1 MYIASKFIYMQI
13 FLIVLFLVVA
23 LLSGI
28 LGYWLASRSQ
38 QSALKQEQ
46 EKYWQLQNQWQ
57 QDQQAQAILRDQK
70 SALESQLAVSEE
82 RGRANQVLLAEAR
95 QSQQQISEAMKIE
108 MELMAARILQQNSNQ
123 LMQKNEEK
131 IGQILLPLQT
141 ELTGFKKAVTDAYQ
155 KESNERFSLTK
166 EIEKLVQTSVR
177 VSEQANNLTTALKG
191 NIKTQGNWGEMV
203 LETLLENSGLSR
215 DRNYL
220 VQQYIRDASGNV
232 LKDEE
237 GNMLQPDV
245 MIVYPDQRRVI
256 IDAKVS
262 LIAWERYVNATDE
275 AERAKAWADH
285 LTSIYRHIDLLSKKK
300 YGRYAGALD
309 YVLMFV
315 PIEPAFLEALKK
327 DTELW
332 KKAYDKNI
340 MLVCPTNLLAILKIV
355 AELWRIEKQ
364 NENAI
369 DIANK
374 AGSLYDKFHGFLD
387 NMEQI
392 GKKIDDAGN
401 AFEQA
406 YKQLHTGR
414 GNLIGKV
421 EELKKMGANASKQ
434 LSHALLK
441 DTPDEPALPDSN
453 S

>member
-1 MYIASKFIYMQI
+1 MEIS
-13 FLIVLFLVVA
+13 LIISLLAVA
-23 LLSGI
+23 IVAGI
-28 LGYWLASRSQ
+28 LGYWMATLSQ
-38 QSALKQEQ
+38 QGARKLEQ
-46 EKYWQLQNQWQ
+46 EKYIQLQNLWQ
-57 QDQQAQAILRDQK
+57 QDQQAQALLRDQK
-70 SALESQLAVSEE
+70 AAMEAQLAVSNE
-82 RGRANQVLLAEAR
+82 RIKTTQQLLTEAK
-95 QSQQQISEAMKIE
+95 QAQQQISEAMKNE
-108 MELMAARILQQNSNQ
+108 MELMAARILQQNSQQ

-131 IGQILLPLQT
+131 IGQILQPLQT
-141 ELTGFKKAVTDAYQ
+141 ELTGFKKAVEDAYQ

-177 VSEQANNLTTALKG
+177 VSEEANNLTTALKG
-191 NIKTQGNWGEMV
+191 NVKTQGNWGEMV

-215 DRNYL
+215 DHNYL
-220 VQQYIRDASGNV
+220 VQQYLRDASGNV

-262 LIAWERYVNATDE
+262 LIAWEKYVNATDE
-275 AERAKAWADH
+275 ADRNKAWADH

-327 DTELW
+327 DSELW

-355 AELWRIEKQ
+355 DELWRIEKQ

-374 AGSLYDKFHGFLD
+374 AGLLYDKFCGFLD

-401 AFEQA
+401 AFQQA

-434 LSHALLK
+434 LSQTLLK
-441 DTPDEPALPDSN
+441 DTPDATTLPESN
-453 S
+453 G

>member
-1 MYIASKFIYMQI
+1 MEIS
-13 FLIVLFLVVA
+13 LIISLLAVA
-23 LLSGI
+23 IVAGI
-28 LGYWLASRSQ
+28 LGYWMATLSQ
-38 QSALKQEQ
+38 QGARKLEQ
-46 EKYWQLQNQWQ
+46 EKYIQLQNLWQ
-57 QDQQAQAILRDQK
+57 QDQQTQALLRDQK
-70 SALESQLAVSEE
+70 AAMEAQLAVSNE
-82 RGRANQVLLAEAR
+82 RIKTTQQLLTEAK
-95 QSQQQISEAMKIE
+95 QAQQQISEAMKNE
-108 MELMAARILQQNSNQ
+108 MELMAARILQQNSQQ

-131 IGQILLPLQT
+131 IGQILQPLQT
-141 ELTGFKKAVTDAYQ
+141 ELTGFKKAVEDAYQ

-177 VSEQANNLTTALKG
+177 VSEEANNLTTALKG
-191 NIKTQGNWGEMV
+191 NVKTQGNWGEMV

-215 DRNYL
+215 DHNYL
-220 VQQYIRDASGNV
+220 VQQYLRDASGNV

-262 LIAWERYVNATDE
+262 LIAWEKYVNATDE
-275 AERAKAWADH
+275 ADRNKAWADH

-327 DTELW
+327 DSELW

-374 AGSLYDKFHGFLD
+374 AGLLYDKFCGFLD

-401 AFEQA
+401 AFQQA

-434 LSHALLK
+434 LSQTLLK
-441 DTPDEPALPDSN
+441 DTPDATTLPESN
-453 S
+453 G

>member
-1 MYIASKFIYMQI
+1 MEIS
-13 FLIVLFLVVA
+13 LIISLLAVA
-23 LLSGI
+23 IVAGI
-28 LGYWLASRSQ
+28 LGYWMATLSQ
-38 QSALKQEQ
+38 QGARKLEQ
-46 EKYWQLQNQWQ
+46 EKYIQLQNLWQ
-57 QDQQAQAILRDQK
+57 QDQQAQALLRDQK
-70 SALESQLAVSEE
+70 AAMEAQLAVSNE
-82 RGRANQVLLAEAR
+82 RIKTTQQLLTEAK
-95 QSQQQISEAMKIE
+95 QAQQQISEAMKNE
-108 MELMAARILQQNSNQ
+108 MELMAARILQQNSQQ

-131 IGQILLPLQT
+131 IGQILQPLQT
-141 ELTGFKKAVTDAYQ
+141 ELTGFKKAVEDAYQ

-177 VSEQANNLTTALKG
+177 VSEEANNLTTALKG
-191 NIKTQGNWGEMV
+191 NVKTQGNWGEMV

-215 DRNYL
+215 DHNYL
-220 VQQYIRDASGNV
+220 VQQYLRDASGNV

-262 LIAWERYVNATDE
+262 LIAWEKYVNATDE
-275 AERAKAWADH
+275 ADRNKAWADH

-374 AGSLYDKFHGFLD
+374 AGLLYDKFCGFLD
-387 NMEQI
+387 NMEQV

-401 AFEQA
+401 AFQQA

-434 LSHALLK
+434 LSQTLLK
-441 DTPDEPALPDSN
+441 DTPDATTLPESN
-453 S
+453 G

>member
-1 MYIASKFIYMQI
+1 MEIS
-13 FLIVLFLVVA
+13 LIISLLAVA
-23 LLSGI
+23 IVAGI
-28 LGYWLASRSQ
+28 LGYWMATLSQ
-38 QSALKQEQ
+38 QGARKLEQ
-46 EKYWQLQNQWQ
+46 EKYMQLQKLWQ
-57 QDQQAQAILRDQK
+57 QDQQAQALLRDQK
-70 SALESQLAVSEE
+70 AAMEAQLAVSNE
-82 RGRANQVLLAEAR
+82 RIKTTQQLLTEAK
-95 QSQQQISEAMKIE
+95 QAQQQISEAMKNE
-108 MELMAARILQQNSNQ
+108 MELMAARILQQNSQQ

-131 IGQILLPLQT
+131 IGQILQPLQT
-141 ELTGFKKAVTDAYQ
+141 ELTGFKKAVEDAYQ

-177 VSEQANNLTTALKG
+177 VSEEANNLTTALKG
-191 NIKTQGNWGEMV
+191 NVKTQGNWGEMV

-215 DRNYL
+215 DHNYL
-220 VQQYIRDASGNV
+220 VQQYLRDASGNV

-262 LIAWERYVNATDE
+262 LIAWEKYVNATDE
-275 AERAKAWADH
+275 ADRNKAWADH

-374 AGSLYDKFHGFLD
+374 AGLLYDKFCGFLD
-387 NMEQI
+387 NMEQV

-401 AFEQA
+401 AFQQA

-434 LSHALLK
+434 LSQTLLK
-441 DTPDEPALPDSN
+441 DTPDATTLPESN
-453 S
+453 G

>member
-13 FLIVLFLVVA
+13 LLIVLFLVVA

-46 EKYWQLQNQWQ
+46 EKYGQLQNQWQ

-70 SALESQLAVSEE
+70 STLESQLAVSEE

-95 QSQQQISEAMKIE
+95 QNQQQISEAMKNE
-108 MELMAARILQQNSNQ
+108 MELMAARILQQNSQQ

-131 IGQILLPLQT
+131 IGQILQPLQT

-191 NIKTQGNWGEMV
+191 NVKTQGNWGEMV

-215 DRNYL
+215 DRNYV

-369 DIANK
+369 EIANK

-387 NMEQI
+387 NMEQV

-401 AFEQA
+401 AFQLA

-434 LSHALLK
+434 LSHTLLK

>member
-1 MYIASKFIYMQI
+1 MQI
-13 FLIVLFLVVA
+13 LLIVLFLVVA

-46 EKYWQLQNQWQ
+46 EKYGQLQNQWQ

-70 SALESQLAVSEE
+70 STLESQLAVSEE

-95 QSQQQISEAMKIE
+95 QNQQQISEAMKNE
-108 MELMAARILQQNSNQ
+108 MELMAARILQQNSQQ

-131 IGQILLPLQT
+131 IGQILQPLQT

-177 VSEQANNLTTALKG
+177 VSEEANNLTTALKG
-191 NIKTQGNWGEMV
+191 NVKTQGNWGEMV

-232 LKDEE
+232 LKDED

-369 DIANK
+369 EIANK

-387 NMEQI
+387 NMEQV

-401 AFEQA
+401 AFQLA

-434 LSHALLK
+434 LSHTLLK

>member
-13 FLIVLFLVVA
+13 LLIVLFLVVA

-46 EKYWQLQNQWQ
+46 EKYGQLQNQWQ

-70 SALESQLAVSEE
+70 STLESQLAVSEE

-95 QSQQQISEAMKIE
+95 QNQQQISEAMKNE
-108 MELMAARILQQNSNQ
+108 MELMAARILQQNSQQ

-131 IGQILLPLQT
+131 IGQILQPLQT

-177 VSEQANNLTTALKG
+177 VSEEANNLTTALKG
-191 NIKTQGNWGEMV
+191 NVKTQGNWGEMV

-232 LKDEE
+232 LKDED

-369 DIANK
+369 EIANK

-387 NMEQI
+387 NMEQV

-401 AFEQA
+401 AFQLA

-434 LSHALLK
+434 LSHTLLK

>member
-1 MYIASKFIYMQI
+1 MEIS
-13 FLIVLFLVVA
+13 LIISLLAVA
-23 LLSGI
+23 IVAGI
-28 LGYWLASRSQ
+28 LGYWMATLSQ
-38 QSALKQEQ
+38 QGARKLEQ
-46 EKYWQLQNQWQ
+46 EKYIQLQNLWQ
-57 QDQQAQAILRDQK
+57 QDQQAQALLRDQK
-70 SALESQLAVSEE
+70 AAMEAQLAVSNE
-82 RGRANQVLLAEAR
+82 RIKTTQQLLTEAK
-95 QSQQQISEAMKIE
+95 QAQQQISEAMKNE
-108 MELMAARILQQNSNQ
+108 MELMAARILQQNSQQ

-131 IGQILLPLQT
+131 IGQILQPLQT
-141 ELTGFKKAVTDAYQ
+141 ELTGFKKAVEDAYQ

-177 VSEQANNLTTALKG
+177 VSEEANNLTTALKG
-191 NIKTQGNWGEMV
+191 NVKTQGNWGEMV

-215 DRNYL
+215 DYNYL
-220 VQQYIRDASGNV
+220 VQQYLRDASGNV

-262 LIAWERYVNATDE
+262 LIAWEKYVNATDE
-275 AERAKAWADH
+275 ADRNKAWADH

-327 DTELW
+327 DSELW

-374 AGSLYDKFHGFLD
+374 AGLLYDKFCGFLD

-401 AFEQA
+401 AFQQA

-434 LSHALLK
+434 LSQTLLK
-441 DTPDEPALPDSN
+441 DTPDATTLPESN
-453 S
+453 G

>member
-13 FLIVLFLVVA
+13 ILIVLFFVVA

-46 EKYWQLQNQWQ
+46 EKYGQLQNQWQ

-95 QSQQQISEAMKIE
+95 QSQQQISEAMKNE
-108 MELMAARILQQNSNQ
+108 MELMAARILKQNSNQ

-191 NIKTQGNWGEMV
+191 NVKTQGNWGEMV

-285 LTSIYRHIDLLSKKK
+285 LTSIYRHIDFLSKKK

-374 AGSLYDKFHGFLD
+374 AGSLYDKFHGFLE
-387 NMEQI
+387 NMEQV

-401 AFEQA
+401 AFQQA

-434 LSHALLK
+434 LSHTLLK

>member
-1 MYIASKFIYMQI
+1 MQI
-13 FLIVLFLVVA
+13 TLIILILVVA
-23 LLSGI
+23 VLSGI

-38 QSALKQEQ
+38 HSSQKQEQ
-46 EKYWQLQNQWQ
+46 EKYLQLQNLWQ
-57 QDQQAQAILRDQK
+57 QDQQAQAALRDQK
-70 SALESQLAVSEE
+70 AALEAQLAVSEE
-82 RGRANQVLLAEAR
+82 RVRATQLLLTEAR
-95 QSQQQISEAMKIE
+95 QNQQQISEAMKNE
-108 MELMAARILQQNSNQ
+108 MELMAARILQQNSQQ

-131 IGQILLPLQT
+131 IGQILQPLQT

-177 VSEQANNLTTALKG
+177 VSEEANNLTTALKG
-191 NIKTQGNWGEMV
+191 NVKTQGNWGEMV

-262 LIAWERYVNATDE
+262 LIAWEKYVNATDE
-275 AERAKAWADH
+275 AERNKAWADH

-300 YGRYAGALD
+300 YARYAGALD

-369 DIANK
+369 EIANK

-392 GKKIDDAGN
+392 GKKIDEA
-401 AFEQA
+401 
-406 YKQLHTGR
+406 
-414 GNLIGKV
+414 
-421 EELKKMGANASKQ
+421 
-434 LSHALLK
+434 
-441 DTPDEPALPDSN
+441 
-453 S
+453 

>member
-1 MYIASKFIYMQI
+1 MEIS
-13 FLIVLFLVVA
+13 LIISLLAVA
-23 LLSGI
+23 ILAGI
-28 LGYWLASRSQ
+28 LGYWMATLSQ
-38 QSALKQEQ
+38 QGARKLEQ
-46 EKYWQLQNQWQ
+46 EKYIQLQNLWQ
-57 QDQQAQAILRDQK
+57 QDQQAQALLRDQK
-70 SALESQLAVSEE
+70 AAMEAQLAVSNE
-82 RGRANQVLLAEAR
+82 RIKTTQQLLTEAK
-95 QSQQQISEAMKIE
+95 QAQQQISEAMKNE
-108 MELMAARILQQNSNQ
+108 MELMAARILQQNSQQ

-131 IGQILLPLQT
+131 IGQILQPLQT
-141 ELTGFKKAVTDAYQ
+141 ELTGFKKAVEDAYQ
-155 KESNERFSLTK
+155 KESNERFSLAK

-177 VSEQANNLTTALKG
+177 VSEEANNLTTALKG
-191 NIKTQGNWGEMV
+191 NVKTQGNWGEMV

-215 DRNYL
+215 DHNYL
-220 VQQYIRDASGNV
+220 VQQYLRDASGNV
-232 LKDEE
+232 LKDED

-262 LIAWERYVNATDE
+262 LIGWEKYINASDESERKSAWTE
-275 AERAKAWADH
+275 H

-300 YGRYAGALD
+300 YARYAGALD

-374 AGSLYDKFHGFLD
+374 AGLLYDKFCGFLD
-387 NMEQI
+387 NMEQV

-401 AFEQA
+401 AFQQA
-406 YKQLHTGR
+406 YKQLHSGR

-434 LSHALLK
+434 LSQTLLK
-441 DTPDEPALPDSN
+441 DTPDATTLPESN
-453 S
+453 G

>member
-1 MYIASKFIYMQI
+1 MEIS
-13 FLIVLFLVVA
+13 LIISLLAVA
-23 LLSGI
+23 ILAGI
-28 LGYWLASRSQ
+28 LGYWMATLSQ
-38 QSALKQEQ
+38 QGARKLEQ
-46 EKYWQLQNQWQ
+46 EKYIQLQNLWQ
-57 QDQQAQAILRDQK
+57 QDQQAQALLRDQK
-70 SALESQLAVSEE
+70 AAMEAQLAVSNE
-82 RGRANQVLLAEAR
+82 RIKTTQQLLTEAK
-95 QSQQQISEAMKIE
+95 QAQQQISEAMKNE
-108 MELMAARILQQNSNQ
+108 MELMAARILQQNSQQ

-131 IGQILLPLQT
+131 IGQILQPLQT
-141 ELTGFKKAVTDAYQ
+141 ELTGFKKAVEDAYQ
-155 KESNERFSLTK
+155 KESNERFSLAK

-177 VSEQANNLTTALKG
+177 VSEEANNLTTALKG
-191 NIKTQGNWGEMV
+191 NVKTQGNWGEMV

-215 DRNYL
+215 DHNYL
-220 VQQYIRDASGNV
+220 VQQYLRDASGNV
-232 LKDEE
+232 LKDED

-262 LIAWERYVNATDE
+262 LIGWEKYINASDESERKSAWTE
-275 AERAKAWADH
+275 H

-300 YGRYAGALD
+300 YARYAGALD

-374 AGSLYDKFHGFLD
+374 AGSLYDKFCGFLD
-387 NMEQI
+387 NMEQV

-401 AFEQA
+401 AFQQA

-434 LSHALLK
+434 LSQTLLK
-441 DTPDEPALPDSN
+441 DTPDATTLPESN
-453 S
+453 G

>member
-1 MYIASKFIYMQI
+1 MEIS
-13 FLIVLFLVVA
+13 LIISLLAVA
-23 LLSGI
+23 IVAGI
-28 LGYWLASRSQ
+28 LGYWMATLSQ
-38 QSALKQEQ
+38 QGARKLEQ
-46 EKYWQLQNQWQ
+46 EKYIQLQNLWQ
-57 QDQQAQAILRDQK
+57 QDQQSLALLRDQK
-70 SALESQLAVSEE
+70 AAMEAQLAVSNE
-82 RGRANQVLLAEAR
+82 RIKTTQQLLTEAK
-95 QSQQQISEAMKIE
+95 QAQQQISEAMKNE
-108 MELMAARILQQNSNQ
+108 MELMAARILQQNSQQ

-131 IGQILLPLQT
+131 IGQILQPLQT
-141 ELTGFKKAVTDAYQ
+141 ELTGFKKAVEDAYQ

-177 VSEQANNLTTALKG
+177 VSEEANNLTTALKG
-191 NIKTQGNWGEMV
+191 NVKTQGNWGEMV

-215 DRNYL
+215 DHNYL
-220 VQQYIRDASGNV
+220 VQQYLRDASGNV

-262 LIAWERYVNATDE
+262 LIAWEKYVNATDE
-275 AERAKAWADH
+275 ADRNKAWADH

-374 AGSLYDKFHGFLD
+374 AGLLYDKFCGFLD
-387 NMEQI
+387 NMEQV

-401 AFEQA
+401 AFQQA

-434 LSHALLK
+434 LSQTLLK
-441 DTPDEPALPDSN
+441 DTPDATTLPESN
-453 S
+453 G

>member
-1 MYIASKFIYMQI
+1 MEIS
-13 FLIVLFLVVA
+13 LIISLLAVA
-23 LLSGI
+23 IVAGI
-28 LGYWLASRSQ
+28 LGYWMATLSQ
-38 QSALKQEQ
+38 QGARKLEQ
-46 EKYWQLQNQWQ
+46 EKYIQLQNLWQ
-57 QDQQAQAILRDQK
+57 QDQQAQALLRDQK
-70 SALESQLAVSEE
+70 AAMEAQLAVSNE
-82 RGRANQVLLAEAR
+82 RIKTTQQLLTEAK
-95 QSQQQISEAMKIE
+95 QAQQQISEAMKNE
-108 MELMAARILQQNSNQ
+108 MELMAARILQQNSQQ

-131 IGQILLPLQT
+131 IGQILQPLQT
-141 ELTGFKKAVTDAYQ
+141 ELTGFKKAVEDAYQ

-177 VSEQANNLTTALKG
+177 VSEEANNLTTALKG
-191 NIKTQGNWGEMV
+191 NVKTQGNWGEMV

-215 DRNYL
+215 DHNYL
-220 VQQYIRDASGNV
+220 VQQYLRDASGNV

-262 LIAWERYVNATDE
+262 LIAWEKYVNATDE
-275 AERAKAWADH
+275 ADRNKAWADH

-327 DTELW
+327 DSELW

-374 AGSLYDKFHGFLD
+374 AGLLYDKFCGFLD

-401 AFEQA
+401 AFQQA

-434 LSHALLK
+434 LSQTLLK
-441 DTPDEPALPDSN
+441 DTPDATTLPESN
-453 S
+453 G

>member
-13 FLIVLFLVVA
+13 LLIVLFLVVA

-46 EKYWQLQNQWQ
+46 EKYGQLQNQWQ

-70 SALESQLAVSEE
+70 STLESQLAVSEE

-95 QSQQQISEAMKIE
+95 QNQQQISEAMKNE
-108 MELMAARILQQNSNQ
+108 MELMAARILQQNSQQ

-131 IGQILLPLQT
+131 IGQILQPLQT

-177 VSEQANNLTTALKG
+177 VSEEANNLTTALKG
-191 NIKTQGNWGEMV
+191 NVKTQGNWGEMV

-232 LKDEE
+232 LKDED

-387 NMEQI
+387 NMEQV

-401 AFEQA
+401 AFQLA

-434 LSHALLK
+434 LSHTLLK

>member
-1 MYIASKFIYMQI
+1 MQI
-13 FLIVLFLVVA
+13 LLIVLFLVVA

-46 EKYWQLQNQWQ
+46 EKYGQLQNQWQ

-70 SALESQLAVSEE
+70 STLESQLAVSEE

-95 QSQQQISEAMKIE
+95 QNQQQISEAMKNE
-108 MELMAARILQQNSNQ
+108 MELMAARILQQNSQQ

-131 IGQILLPLQT
+131 IGQILQPLQT

-177 VSEQANNLTTALKG
+177 VSEEANNLTTALKG
-191 NIKTQGNWGEMV
+191 NVKTQGNWGEMV

-232 LKDEE
+232 LKDED

-387 NMEQI
+387 NMEQV

-401 AFEQA
+401 AFQLA

-434 LSHALLK
+434 LSHTLLK

>member
-1 MYIASKFIYMQI
+1 MQI
-13 FLIVLFLVVA
+13 LLIVLFLVVA

-46 EKYWQLQNQWQ
+46 EKYGQLQNQWQ

-70 SALESQLAVSEE
+70 STLESQLAVSEE
-82 RGRANQVLLAEAR
+82 RGRATQVLLAEAR
-95 QSQQQISEAMKIE
+95 QNQQQISEAMKNE
-108 MELMAARILQQNSNQ
+108 MELMAARILQQNSQQ

-131 IGQILLPLQT
+131 IGQILQPLQT

-177 VSEQANNLTTALKG
+177 VSEEANNLTTALKG
-191 NIKTQGNWGEMV
+191 NVKTQGNWGEMV

-232 LKDEE
+232 LKDED

-369 DIANK
+369 DIAHK
-374 AGSLYDKFHGFLD
+374 AGSLDDKFHGFLD
-387 NMEQI
+387 NMEQV

-401 AFEQA
+401 AFQLA

-434 LSHALLK
+434 LSHTLLK

>member
-1 MYIASKFIYMQI
+1 MEIS
-13 FLIVLFLVVA
+13 LIISLLAVA
-23 LLSGI
+23 IVAGI
-28 LGYWLASRSQ
+28 LGYWMATLSQ
-38 QSALKQEQ
+38 QGARKLEQ
-46 EKYWQLQNQWQ
+46 EKYIQLQNLWQ
-57 QDQQAQAILRDQK
+57 QDQQTQAMLRDQK
-70 SALESQLAVSEE
+70 AAMEAQLAVSNE
-82 RGRANQVLLAEAR
+82 RIKTTQQLLTEAK
-95 QSQQQISEAMKIE
+95 QAQQQISEAMKNE
-108 MELMAARILQQNSNQ
+108 MELMAARILQQNSQQ

-131 IGQILLPLQT
+131 IGQILQPLQT
-141 ELTGFKKAVTDAYQ
+141 ELTGFKKAVEDAYQ

-177 VSEQANNLTTALKG
+177 VSEEANNLTTALKG
-191 NIKTQGNWGEMV
+191 NVKTQGNWGEMV

-215 DRNYL
+215 DHNYL
-220 VQQYIRDASGNV
+220 VQQYLRDASGNV

-262 LIAWERYVNATDE
+262 LIAWEKYVNATDE
-275 AERAKAWADH
+275 ADRNKAWADH

-327 DTELW
+327 DSELW

-340 MLVCPTNLLAILKIV
+340 MLVCPTNLLAILKLV

-374 AGSLYDKFHGFLD
+374 AGLLYDKFCGFLD

-401 AFEQA
+401 AFQQA

-421 EELKKMGANASKQ
+421 EELKKMGANASKK
-434 LSHALLK
+434 LSQTLLK
-441 DTPDEPALPDSN
+441 DTPDATTLPESN
-453 S
+453 G

>member
-1 MYIASKFIYMQI
+1 MEIS
-13 FLIVLFLVVA
+13 LIISLLAVA
-23 LLSGI
+23 IVAGI
-28 LGYWLASRSQ
+28 LGYWMATLSQ
-38 QSALKQEQ
+38 QGARKLEQ
-46 EKYWQLQNQWQ
+46 EKYIQLQNLWQ
-57 QDQQAQAILRDQK
+57 QDQQTQAMLRDQK
-70 SALESQLAVSEE
+70 AAMEAQLAVSNE
-82 RGRANQVLLAEAR
+82 RIKTTQQLLTEAK
-95 QSQQQISEAMKIE
+95 QAQQQISEAMKNE
-108 MELMAARILQQNSNQ
+108 MELMAARILQQNSQQ

-131 IGQILLPLQT
+131 IGQILQPLQT
-141 ELTGFKKAVTDAYQ
+141 ELTGFKKAVEDAYQ

-177 VSEQANNLTTALKG
+177 VSEEANNLTTALKG
-191 NIKTQGNWGEMV
+191 NVKTQGNWGEMV

-215 DRNYL
+215 DHNYL
-220 VQQYIRDASGNV
+220 VQQYLRDASGNV

-262 LIAWERYVNATDE
+262 LIAWEKYVNATDE
-275 AERAKAWADH
+275 ADRNKAWADH

-327 DTELW
+327 DSELW

-340 MLVCPTNLLAILKIV
+340 MLVCPTNLLAILKLV

-374 AGSLYDKFHGFLD
+374 AGLLYDKFCGFLD

-401 AFEQA
+401 AFQQA

-434 LSHALLK
+434 LSQTLLK
-441 DTPDEPALPDSN
+441 DTPDATTLPESN
-453 S
+453 G